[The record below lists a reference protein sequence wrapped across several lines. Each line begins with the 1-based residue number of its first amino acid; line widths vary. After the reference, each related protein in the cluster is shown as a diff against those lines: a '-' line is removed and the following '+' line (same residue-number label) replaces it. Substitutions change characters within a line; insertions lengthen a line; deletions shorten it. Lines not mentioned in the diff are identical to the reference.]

1 MPSPFPTFSDC
12 PWCEL
17 RPSHASSPF
26 LATLA
31 SSPTYAHLHE
41 LYCPPSAKK
50 EKWKEGKAVKGRNE
64 PVATGQVAW
73 VVSQLK
79 GVSLEDLAEATTR
92 NARDLFGLHDREP

>member
-1 MPSPFPTFSDC
+1 MPCLSDC

-17 RPSHASSPF
+17 RPSHASAPF

-31 SSPTYAHLHE
+31 ASSTHSHLHP
-41 LYCPPSAKK
+41 LYCPSSAKK

-79 GVSLEDLAEATTR
+79 GVSLEEVAEVTTR
-92 NARDLFGLHDREP
+92 NARELFGLAEREGA